1 MTTSIESQSNQC
13 KSIDVRF
20 YIHQHKLLWNALA
33 IFYTFITFISAIILL
48 LSSILIMNLSGVF
61 LLTHSLVYSAYLTH
75 EFMHSNI
82 FKTRRWNSIF
92 GTIMLW
98 LNGGCYNGFQTLTL
112 QHIAHHID
120 RVDVFTFEPVKE
132 LQTLPLIV
140 RRIILALEWLYFPI
154 IGFWSRWHSIVS
166 PFWDSER
173 SSKKSY
179 VINIL
184 LIRVAMFSLLG
195 AISLKALLLY
205 FIAYIGMITVLRW
218 ADAFQHTY
226 EGFPP
231 GVKLPKRDRV
241 HEEAHTFSTLL
252 SRHHSWLNVFLLNFG
267 YHSAHHTVM
276 KCPWHSLPELNQ
288 ELEKQTNIRYV
299 SLKQQLIH
307 YHRFRLTRF
316 LIGQGT
322 AVDENQNP
330 TFDDFYGAHDVS
342 FLFLY

>member
-1 MTTSIESQSNQC
+1 MTTSIKSKSNQ
-13 KSIDVRF
+13 SVDVQF
-20 YIHQHKLLWNALA
+20 YIHQHKPLWNILA
-33 IFYTFITFISAIILL
+33 ISYAFLAFISAIILL
-48 LSSILIMNLSGVF
+48 LSSIPIMNLSGVL

-75 EFMHSNI
+75 EFMHGTI
-82 FKTRRWNSIF
+82 FKSRRWNSIF
-92 GTIMLW
+92 GNIMLW
-98 LNGGCYNGFQTLTL
+98 LNGGCYNGFQALTL

-132 LQTLPLIV
+132 LQNLPLIV
-140 RRIILALEWLYFPI
+140 RRIILVLEWLYFPV

-166 PFWDSER
+166 PFWNSER
-173 SSKKSY
+173 SNEKVR
-179 VINIL
+179 VISIL
-184 LIRVAMFSLLG
+184 LIRIVMFSLLG

-231 GVKLPKRDRV
+231 AIKLPKRDRA

-252 SRHHSWLNVFLLNFG
+252 SRNHFWLNVLLLNFG
-267 YHSAHHTVM
+267 YHNAHHTVM

-316 LIGQGT
+316 LLGQGT
-322 AVDENQNP
+322 AVDENQSP
-330 TFDDFYGAHDVS
+330 AFDKFYGAHDVS

>member
-1 MTTSIESQSNQC
+1 MTTSIESQSNQ
-13 KSIDVRF
+13 SIDVHF
-20 YIHQHKLLWNALA
+20 YIHQHKLLWNTLA
-33 IFYTFITFISAIILL
+33 ISYTFIAFISAIILL
-48 LSSILIMNLSGVF
+48 LSSIPIMNLSGVF
-61 LLTHSLVYSAYLTH
+61 LLTHSLTYSAYLTH
-75 EFMHSNI
+75 EFMHGTI
-82 FKTRRWNSIF
+82 FKSRRWNSVF
-92 GTIMLW
+92 GNIMLW
-98 LNGGCYNGFQTLTL
+98 LNGGCYNGFQALTL

-132 LQTLPLIV
+132 LQNLPLV
-140 RRIILALEWLYFPI
+140 MRRIILVLEWLYFPI
-154 IGFWSRWHSIVS
+154 VGFWSRWHSIVS
-166 PFWDSER
+166 PFWNSER

-179 VINIL
+179 VISIL
-184 LIRVAMFSLLG
+184 LIRIAMFSLLG

-231 GVKLPKRDRV
+231 GVKLPKRDRS

-252 SRHHSWLNVFLLNFG
+252 SRDHSWLNVLLLNFG
-267 YHSAHHTVM
+267 YHNAHHTVM
-276 KCPWHSLPELNQ
+276 KCPWHNLPEFNQ

-316 LIGQGT
+316 LVGQGT
-322 AVDENQNP
+322 AVDKNQSP
-330 TFDDFYGAHDVS
+330 TFDNFYGAHDVS